1 MRIPESL
8 VPLVDHGVVD
18 EVVRSLKSGK
28 EADVYLVASE
38 GFFRVAKV
46 YKDAQSRSFKNRAAY
61 TEGRQVRSS
70 RDQRAMDKG
79 SKYGKAQNEAAWQSA
94 EVDMIYRLDA
104 AGVRVPK
111 PFHFIDGVLIM
122 ELVATDDGQ
131 PAPRLGEMEFTA
143 EEATAIFTKLLADVV
158 KMLAAGVVHG
168 DLSEFNVLVAAEG
181 PVIID
186 FPQSVNAS
194 KNQGARKMLLRDVQ
208 NLQDFLKR
216 YVPGTPQLY
225 YAEEMWQLYEKGE
238 LTAESA
244 LTGKFTD
251 DRKQANTTAV
261 LGHIDEARRDE
272 RFKRQQSGR
281 SFRGMGNAGASP
293 HPQGAT
299 AGAATPLE
307 HAKPA
312 AQRSQRPPN
321 PHGPKSHAPQGPKP
335 QAPQAQRPQHPAG
348 PRGKPPREQHP
359 QPRHAPGG
367 APRPTDAPTPA
378 VAVRP
383 APVSNQPTAVIS
395 NPPREARFNQGNGA
409 NSNPPRQHHSNQP
422 RSHHPAPA
430 RPPNP
435 NQSRPPNPNQSRPPN
450 PNQSRPPNPHPA
462 RAGNAT
468 PPRAQTN
475 PRPPAQQSHR
485 PPAPSGQPN
494 GSNQA
499 RPQNPRPPSHHRARP
514 NPIVETRPTLPGGG
528 AIARPP
534 PRK

>member
-8 VPLVDHGVVD
+8 VPLVDHGVVN

-46 YKDAQSRSFKNRAAY
+46 YKDAQSRSFKNRSAY

-143 EEATAIFTKLLADVV
+143 EEAQQIFTKLLADVV
-158 KMLAAGVVHG
+158 KMLVAGVVHG

-194 KNQGARKMLLRDVQ
+194 KNQNARKMLLRDVQ

-216 YVPGTPQLY
+216 WVPETPQLY

-244 LTGKFTD
+244 LTGKFVD
-251 DRKQANTTAV
+251 ERKQANTSAV
-261 LGHIDEARRDE
+261 LGLIDEARRDE

-281 SFRGMGNAGASP
+281 NLRGLGNAGQNHGAAP
-293 HPQGAT
+293 GAT
-299 AGAATPLE
+299 PSAASAPSQ
-307 HAKPA
+307 PA
-312 AQRSQRPPN
+312 AP
-321 PHGPKSHAPQGPKP
+321 A
-335 QAPQAQRPQHPAG
+335 QANHPRPQHPQNSARPQAAQG
-348 PRGKPPREQHP
+348 RASHPRAQNPQ
-359 QPRHAPGG
+359 QPRHAQNGTQ
-367 APRPTDAPTPA
+367 RPSHASSPAASTP
-378 VAVRP
+378 P
-383 APVSNQPTAVIS
+383 APASNQPAPALS
-395 NPPREARFNQGNGA
+395 PPPREGRSNQGNGA
-409 NSNPPRQHHSNQP
+409 NSNQPRPHHSNQSRAHHPSPTRAPNPSPTRAPNPSLARPPNANQARSPHPRPHSNQP
-422 RSHHPAPA
+422 RA
-430 RPPNP
+430 PNP
-435 NQSRPPNPNQSRPPN
+435 
-450 PNQSRPPNPHPA
+450 
-462 RAGNAT
+462 
-468 PPRAQTN
+468 
-475 PRPPAQQSHR
+475 QSHR
-485 PPAPSGQPN
+485 PAQAKGAQPSGA
-494 GSNQA
+494 NQA

-528 AIARPP
+528 PISRPP